1 MCINIIQICVAS
13 LFSFFSSNWLSTWR
27 RRWLNQLWLK
37 ECIDRLSLP
46 WSSLGIIVIEP
57 PFFRNNFKGSQAH
70 NISLNFCLFP
80 VELMICFEQQL
91 FTLIKLV
98 SGFEAIAKRYA
109 IPIPHSLDFNLN
121 QYQFSLKNVN
131 IRLICLNRIKTKND
145 NKYSANKIT
154 MTWIQISRQNWN
166 ASDQIMI

>member
-109 IPIPHSLDFNLN
+109 TH
-121 QYQFSLKNVN
+121 
-131 IRLICLNRIKTKND
+131 
-145 NKYSANKIT
+145 SANFDEKVHKPQSKSYGKICNFFLHIFYEFEYLYICIT
-154 MTWIQISRQNWN
+154 TFWGLRDSKGPILMY
-166 ASDQIMI
+166 